1 LHFVFV
7 GTTLELSLQLPYKLL
22 LFDKADAGGYIFSM
36 FAGISDK
43 DKEKLWV
50 LAIFVIA
57 FALRIIYLLQIKNN
71 PHFFSPTMDPLYHDV
86 WAQNIAGG
94 NWIGGKV
101 FFRAPFY
108 AYFLAAVYKIFGHSY
123 IIPRVIQHLIGSLS
137 CVLVYFLAKRLFGR
151 TVAIVAGFIVATYG
165 MLLYF
170 EGELLLDSF
179 LVFFDLLLILLLLK
193 AKDNPRFSKWFICGL
208 ILGLSAITRPNIL
221 FFIPFIWLWIYLVFK
236 SKKAFKTILTYSA
249 SLILGSVLIISP
261 VTLRNLIVGGDLVL
275 IASQGGINFY
285 IGNNQNADGVSAI
298 FYREDWQYRD
308 FQQMAEKETGKQMK
322 PSQISNF
329 YYRKGINFHLENPGQ
344 GLKLL
349 TKKLYLFWNRFELS
363 NNQDIYF
370 FRRYSSLMRILPLGF
385 WLVGPLGLVGII
397 LSLVG
402 IKTGKKARLKKITS
416 SRENIWLLVLFVF
429 SYMITVVIFFVPARF
444 RLPVIPFLIIFTGY
458 AVVWLVERV
467 AEKEFSLLRNF
478 VILLIP
484 FVLLTNSNVYRL
496 NVGDFSQAHFSLG
509 NVYLRQGKLD
519 LAVAQF
525 DSVLAANPHYSRAHL
540 NRGMVFFRR
549 GDYKEAE
556 KEFKAELE
564 LFPNEAKAYNN
575 LSAIYL
581 EQGLYDKA
589 EEMAQKA
596 VQAGNHTPNAY
607 MNLALSYWNRGE
619 IDKAKQMLL
628 QGLSKVQP
636 FPEAELLLGEIYLAE
651 VKLDSAAE
659 RFRKVIQL
667 SSGGD
672 VAYDLEMLASKGDP
686 LRLDSGHIKAK
697 AHFDLATVHMQRG
710 ELTAAEAQIKQAIS
724 LKPDFAEAYAN
735 LGLLYDHTGRG
746 SEALPRFKKAVELD
760 PQNAVYHYN
769 LGLAYA
775 KRSRF
780 AEAKEELQ
788 KTLML
793 DPSFKEAQN
802 RLMLVDSLLQRQEGS
817 P

>member
-1 LHFVFV
+1 
-7 GTTLELSLQLPYKLL
+7 
-22 LFDKADAGGYIFSM
+22 M
-36 FAGISDK
+36 FMGISDK

-108 AYFLAAVYKIFGHSY
+108 AYFLAIVYKIFGHSY
-123 IIPRVIQHLIGSLS
+123 MVPRLIQHLVGSFS

-151 TVAIVAGFIVATYG
+151 TVAVVTGLIAATYG

-179 LVFFDLLLILLLLK
+179 LVLFDLLLILFLLK
-193 AKDNPRFSKWFICGL
+193 AKDNPKFSKWFICGL
-208 ILGLSAITRPNIL
+208 TLGLSAITRPNIL
-221 FFIPFIWLWIYLVFK
+221 FFIPFVWLWIYLVLKKKKLFK
-236 SKKAFKTILTYSA
+236 KIVIHWASFLLGAIL
-249 SLILGSVLIISP
+249 VISP
-261 VTLRNLIVGGDLVL
+261 VALRNLIVGGDLVL

-285 IGNNQNADGVSAI
+285 IGNNKNADGVSAI

-308 FQQMAEKETGKQMK
+308 FQQMAENETGKQMK
-322 PSQISNF
+322 PSEISNF
-329 YYRKGINFHLENPGQ
+329 YYRKGINFYLKDPVS

-349 TKKLYLFWNRFELS
+349 VKKLYLFWNRFELS

-370 FRRYSSLMRILPLGF
+370 FRRYSSIMRILPLGF
-385 WLVGPLGLVGII
+385 WLIGPLGLVGMI

-402 IKTGKKARLKKITS
+402 IKTDKKARLKKITS
-416 SRENIWLLVLFVF
+416 SRENTWLFVLFVF
-429 SYMITVVIFFVPARF
+429 SYMITVVMFFVPARF
-444 RLPVIPFLIIFTGY
+444 RLPVLPFLMIFTGY
-458 AVVWLVERV
+458 SVVWLIERLSQ
-467 AEKEFSLLRNF
+467 KDFSALKWFVFLL
-478 VILLIP
+478 VP
-484 FVLLTNSNVYRL
+484 FALFTNSNAYHL

-509 NVYLRQGKLD
+509 NAYLRQGKLD
-519 LAVAQF
+519 LALAQF
-525 DSVLAANPHYSRAHL
+525 DSVIAINPHYSRAHL

-549 GDYKEAE
+549 GDFKEAE
-556 KEFKAELE
+556 KEFLAELE
-564 LFPNEAKAYNN
+564 LFPEEAKAYNN

-581 EQGLYDKA
+581 EQGLYDRA

-596 VQAGNHTPNAY
+596 VQTGSHTPNAY

-619 IDKAKQMLL
+619 IDKAKQILL

-651 VKLDSAAE
+651 AKLDSAEE

-667 SSGGD
+667 SSVGD

-686 LRLDSGHIKAK
+686 LRLESSHIHAK
-697 AHFDLATVHMQRG
+697 AHFNLATVHMQRG
-710 ELTAAEAQIKQAIS
+710 ELSLAEAQINQAIS

-746 SEALPRFKKAVELD
+746 SEALPLIKKAVELD

-793 DPSFKEAQN
+793 DPSFKEAQK
-802 RLMLVDSLLQRQEGS
+802 RLILVDSLLQKQDSS

>member
-1 LHFVFV
+1 MFR
-7 GTTLELSLQLPYKLL
+7 GLQK
-22 LFDKADAGGYIFSM
+22 
-36 FAGISDK
+36 SDK
-43 DKEKLWV
+43 DTIWVMGIFV
-50 LAIFVIA
+50 LALV
-57 FALRIIYLLQIKNN
+57 LRIIYLLQIKNN

-94 NWIGGKV
+94 NWMGGKV

-151 TVAIVAGFIVATYG
+151 TVAIVAGFIAATYG

-236 SKKAFKTILTYSA
+236 RKKAFKTLLVYSA
-249 SLILGSVLIISP
+249 SLLLGSVLIISP
-261 VTLRNLIVGGDLVL
+261 VTFRNLIVGGDLVL

-285 IGNNQNADGVSAI
+285 IGNNRNADGVSAI

-322 PSQISNF
+322 PSEISNF
-329 YYRKGINFHLENPGQ
+329 YYRKGINFHLNDPVQ

-349 TKKLYLFWNRFELS
+349 TRKLYLFWNRFELS

-370 FRRYSSLMRILPLGF
+370 FRRYSSLLRILPLGF
-385 WLVGPLGLVGII
+385 WLVGPLGLVGMI
-397 LSLVG
+397 LSLRVVRNSQ
-402 IKTGKKARLKKITS
+402 KARFKKFAHG
-416 SRENIWLLVLFVF
+416 RENTWLLVLFIF
-429 SYMITVVIFFVPARF
+429 TYMFTVVMFFVPARF
-444 RLPVIPFLIIFTGY
+444 RLPAIPFLIIFTGY

-467 AEKEFSLLRNF
+467 SEKEFSLLRNF
-478 VILLIP
+478 VFLLVP
-484 FVLLTNSNVYRL
+484 FVLLTNSNAYHL

-509 NVYLRQGKLD
+509 NAYLKQGKLN
-519 LAVAQF
+519 LALTQF
-525 DSVLAANPHYSRAHL
+525 DSVLATNPQHSRVHL

-556 KEFKAELE
+556 KEFLAELE
-564 LFPNEAKAYNN
+564 LYPSEAKAYNN

-581 EQGLYDKA
+581 EQGLYDQA
-589 EEMAQKA
+589 EVMAQKA
-596 VQAGNHTPNAY
+596 VQAGSHTPNAY

-619 IDKAKQMLL
+619 IDKAREILL
-628 QGLSKVQP
+628 QGLSRVQP

-667 SSGGD
+667 SSAGD

-686 LRLDSGHIKAK
+686 LRLESGHIRAK
-697 AHFDLATVHMQRG
+697 AHFNLATVHMQRG
-710 ELTAAEAQIKQAIS
+710 ELTAAEAQINQAIS
-724 LKPDFAEAYAN
+724 LKPDFAEAHAN

-746 SEALPRFKKAVELD
+746 AEALPLFKKAVELD

-780 AEAKEELQ
+780 AEAKQELQ
-788 KTLML
+788 KTLEL
-793 DPSFKEAQN
+793 DPSFSEAHK
-802 RLMLVDSLLQRQEGS
+802 RLILVDSLLQRQDSS

>member
-1 LHFVFV
+1 
-7 GTTLELSLQLPYKLL
+7 
-22 LFDKADAGGYIFSM
+22 M
-36 FAGISDK
+36 FKIIPGNDR
-43 DKEKLWV
+43 EKIWILT
-50 LAIFVIA
+50 IFVLA

-123 IIPRVIQHLIGSLS
+123 IIPRLIQHLVGSLS
-137 CVLVYFLAKRLFGR
+137 CVLVYFLAKRLFGH
-151 TVAIVAGFIVATYG
+151 TVAIVSGFMAATYG

-179 LVFFDLLLILLLLK
+179 LVFFDLLLIIFLLQ
-193 AKDNPRFSKWFICGL
+193 AKDNPKFSRWFICGL

-221 FFIPFIWLWIYLVFK
+221 FFIPFVWLWIYLVFK
-236 SKKAFKTILTYSA
+236 RRKEFKTILTYSA
-249 SLILGSVLIISP
+249 SLLLGTILIVSP

-308 FQQMAEKETGKQMK
+308 FQQMAEKETGRSMK
-322 PSQISNF
+322 PSEISNF
-329 YYRKGINFHLENPGQ
+329 YYKKGINFHLNDPVQ

-370 FRRYSSLMRILPLGF
+370 FRRYSSLLRISPVGF
-385 WLVGPLGLVGII
+385 WLIGPLGLVGMV
-397 LSLVG
+397 LSLWRV
-402 IKTGKKARLKKITS
+402 KNSRKARSKKLAQR
-416 SRENIWLLVLFVF
+416 RENFWLLVLFVF
-429 SYMITVVIFFVPARF
+429 SYMFTVVMFFVPARF
-444 RLPVIPFLIIFTGY
+444 RLPVIPFLIIFSGY
-458 AVVWLVERV
+458 AVVWLVKRIR
-467 AEKEFSLLRNF
+467 EKEFSLLRNF
-478 VILLIP
+478 LILLIP
-484 FVLLTNSNVYRL
+484 LVLLTNSNAYHV
-496 NVGDFSQAHFSLG
+496 NVDDFSQAHFSLG
-509 NVYLRQGKLD
+509 NAYLKQGKLN
-519 LAVAQF
+519 LALAQF
-525 DSVLAANPHYSRAHL
+525 DSVLALNPRYSRAHL

-549 GDYKEAE
+549 GDYKKAE
-556 KEFKAELE
+556 EEFKAELE

-575 LSAIYL
+575 LSAVYL

-596 VQAGNHTPNAY
+596 VQTGSHTPNAY
-607 MNLALSYWNRGE
+607 MNLALGYWNRGE
-619 IDKAKQMLL
+619 IEEAKKVLL
-628 QGLSKVQP
+628 QGLNRVQR

-651 VKLDSAAE
+651 AKPDSAAE
-659 RFRKVIQL
+659 RFRNVIEL

-672 VAYDLEMLASKGDP
+672 VAYDLEMLASRDDP
-686 LRLDSGHIKAK
+686 LRLESDHIQAK
-697 AHFDLATVHMQRG
+697 AHFNLATVHMQRG
-710 ELTAAEAQIKQAIS
+710 ELTSAEVQIKRAIS

-746 SEALPRFKKAVELD
+746 SEALPLFKKAVELD
-760 PQNAVYHYN
+760 PQNSVYHYN

-780 AEAKEELQ
+780 AEAKEEFQ
-788 KTLML
+788 KSLKL
-793 DPSFKEAQN
+793 DPSFGEARK
-802 RLMLVDSLLQRQEGS
+802 RLMLVDSLLQRQNSS